1 MASTRDRN
9 CSDDYAMETTRTSR
23 VFELIATPLHP
34 TVCHPGSGVHSHA
47 RTPASQLSN
56 NAVDIESFLRGTRV
70 NDLTTSTGFNNGISA
85 PPPLFLNEISSLHL
99 VRLTETVVLPKNL
112 VVHSNQRPS
121 LFSS

>member
-1 MASTRDRN
+1 
-9 CSDDYAMETTRTSR
+9 METTRTSR

-34 TVCHPGSGVHSHA
+34 KVCHPGSGVHSHA
-47 RTPASQLSN
+47 RTPASQLSK

-70 NDLTTSTGFNNGISA
+70 NDLTSSMGFNNGISA
-85 PPPLFLNEISSLHL
+85 PPLFLNEISSLHL
-99 VRLTETVVLPKNL
+99 VRPAASAETVVLPKNL